1 MKYENKIMTKPVLFN
16 GGEVH
21 RSVYLDEEIFSEEQE
36 KIFSK
41 SWLYLCHAS
50 QIPNSGDYFTT
61 EIASQPLVAIRQS
74 SGEVKVLYNRCPHKG
89 VKVLSEKS
97 GNCGRFLRCPYHA
110 WTFRTSGELLSIPVK
125 KEYESCTFANCE
137 ANAGMKLVA
146 CVQNYRDFIFIR
158 LSESGLPFDIF
169 FGNSLSTLDNM
180 VERSPY
186 GKLRI
191 VGKALRH
198 RHRCNWKMVM
208 DNQTDTCHPMVAHES
223 SAGEAIKL
231 WSETQE
237 GQAKPPMV
245 VELFS
250 PFMSSHAFFAD
261 MGIRIWPNGHGHTGV
276 SNSIHSDY
284 SEISGYWESMIE
296 TYGEARTKQILGDTR
311 HNTVYFPN
319 LMVKG
324 PIQSLRVIRPISA
337 SETVV
342 ESWIFELE
350 GAPKEMLERTVQYNN
365 LINSPCSMVAHDDV
379 EMYERAMEGLKSQAS
394 LWVNIAR
401 LYQPGES
408 WEETKETVG
417 TSEIAMRNF
426 YSMWQSMMEEEN
438 A

>member
-1 MKYENKIMTKPVLFN
+1 MKIRTMTKPIWFR
-16 GGEVH
+16 GGEIH
-21 RSVYLDEEIFSEEQE
+21 HSVYLDEEIFAEEQ
-36 KIFSK
+36 KNIFGQC
-41 SWLYLCHAS
+41 WLYLCHAS
-50 QIPNSGDYFTT
+50 QLAEPGDYFTT
-61 EIASQPLVAIRQS
+61 EIASQPLVAIRQNN
-74 SGEVKVLYNRCPHKG
+74 GDIKVLYNRCPHKG

-110 WTFRTSGELLSIPVK
+110 WTFRPSGELLSIPVK
-125 KEYESCTFANCE
+125 KEYDPCTFADCE
-137 ANAGMKLVA
+137 ASAGMKSVA

-158 LSESGLPFDIF
+158 LSESGLPFDEF
-169 FGNSLSTLDNM
+169 FGDSLSTLDNM
-180 VERSPY
+180 VDRSPL
-186 GKLRI
+186 GRLRI
-191 VGKALRH
+191 VGEALRH
-198 RHRCNWKMVM
+198 RHHCNWKMVM

-231 WSETQE
+231 WSETE
-237 GQAKPPMV
+237 GQDKPPMA

-250 PFMSSHAFFAD
+250 PFMSSHTFFSD
-261 MGIRIWPNGHGHTGV
+261 MGIRIWPKGHGHTGV

-284 SEISGYWESMIE
+284 SAISGYWECMVES
-296 TYGEARTKQILGDTR
+296 YGEVRAKQILSDTR

-324 PIQSLRVIRPISA
+324 PIQSLRVIRPVSA
-337 SETVV
+337 CETVV

-350 GAPKEMLERTVQYNN
+350 GAPKNMLERTVQYNN

-379 EMYERAMEGLKSQAS
+379 EMYERATEGLKSQAS
-394 LWVNIAR
+394 QWVNIAR

-408 WEETKETVG
+408 WETPQETSG

-426 YSMWQSMMEEEN
+426 YSMWQMMMGDEN